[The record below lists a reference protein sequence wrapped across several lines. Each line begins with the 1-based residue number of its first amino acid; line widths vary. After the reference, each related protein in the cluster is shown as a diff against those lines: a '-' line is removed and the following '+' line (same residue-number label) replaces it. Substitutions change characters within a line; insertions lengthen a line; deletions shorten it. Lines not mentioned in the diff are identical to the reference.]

1 MNNLFQTPGNYTP
14 YVSLSH
20 TGKFEIKGE
29 SNMEYPQQFF
39 EPIFGWLEKFVA
51 ESKIPV
57 QFDVKMRYYNT
68 GTSRTLFE
76 IFSLLEKSDAPI
88 TVNWYASTRDT
99 DMIDDGDGFQEDF
112 PELNFNVIIQREVA
126 YE

>member
-1 MNNLFQTPGNYTP
+1 MKNLFQAPGNYTP
-14 YVSLSH
+14 YVSFNQ

-39 EPIFGWLEKFVA
+39 EPIFDWLEKFIA
-51 ESKIPV
+51 ESKLPI
-57 QFDVKMRYYNT
+57 QFDIKMRYYNT
-68 GTSRTLFE
+68 GTSRTFFE
-76 IFSLLEKSDAPI
+76 ILSLLEKSEVPVA
-88 TVNWYASTRDT
+88 VNWYASSRDT

-112 PELNFNVIIQREVA
+112 PSLNFNVIIQREVA